1 MILAPSDSALASND
15 SSRAIGCWEMRELTS
30 LPGLSALIRFSTR
43 ARNRGKRDFG
53 RTISSIPIQFCPAD
67 WLICQY
73 SVLHNDD
80 DDVLDTSEQGTCKEV
95 DIGRRKNECWVLTTE
110 LDTSR
115 YHYFG
120 CGRSNFLS
128 DRLTSN
134 DC

>member
-73 SVLHNDD
+73 SLLIYD
-80 DDVLDTSEQGTCKEV
+80 DDVLNTSEQSTGKEV
-95 DIGRRKNECWVLTTE
+95 DIGRRENESRIFSTE

-115 YHYFG
+115 DHYLRCCRG
-120 CGRSNFLS
+120 DLLA